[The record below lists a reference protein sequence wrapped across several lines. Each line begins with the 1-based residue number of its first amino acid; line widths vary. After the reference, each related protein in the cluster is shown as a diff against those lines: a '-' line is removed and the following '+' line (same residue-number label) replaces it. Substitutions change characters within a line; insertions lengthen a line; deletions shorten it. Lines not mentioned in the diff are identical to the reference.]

1 MPTGRVKWYDAQKGY
16 GFVTSDEGGDV
27 FLPKTA
33 LPAGVTEVKQG
44 QKIEFGVVEG
54 RKGAQAMSVQVLD
67 APPSLTQA
75 RADAQR
81 RSPDELNTLIEDM
94 IKVLESK
101 ILPDLKRGRHPD
113 RKMGQKIGEALHVV
127 ARELES

>member
-1 MPTGRVKWYDAQKGY
+1 VPTGRVKWYDAQKGY

-33 LPAGVTEVKQG
+33 LPTGVTEIKQG

-54 RKGAQAMSVQVLD
+54 RKGAQAMSVQVLE
-67 APPSLTQA
+67 APPSLVQA
-75 RADAQR
+75 RAEAQR
-81 RSPDELNTLIEDM
+81 RSPDELNTLIEDV
-94 IKVLESK
+94 IKVLEAK

-113 RKMGQKIGEALHVV
+113 RKTAQKIGEALHAV
-127 ARELES
+127 ARELEH